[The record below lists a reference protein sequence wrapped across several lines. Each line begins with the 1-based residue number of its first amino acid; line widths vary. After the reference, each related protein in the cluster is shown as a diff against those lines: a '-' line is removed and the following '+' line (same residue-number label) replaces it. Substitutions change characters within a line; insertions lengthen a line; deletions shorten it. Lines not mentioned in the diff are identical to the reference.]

1 MNGTA
6 VAPSRLAALAV
17 DIETAHQA
25 AYGAARTALEHAV
38 GCGRLLLE
46 AKAAIGHGGWLPWLE
61 QNTSVG
67 PRQAQR
73 YMRVAARWG
82 ELEGKCVAE
91 THLTLTAAV
100 ALLAEPKD
108 EPAAGVPEPGS
119 SWECYW
125 EWAEAQLEGPF
136 NAFDFEDRHSGWLTK
151 KLLHKVG
158 VPPMADMALSAGAEY
173 PSDRT
178 KRPHRLP
185 LLHAVPGD
193 ELAEA
198 LRLMAA
204 VVKHEAPPPDIH
216 GVDPLAAWVDLTIT
230 AQRIFVMLWDE
241 VERREKRDAATLERD
256 AKAVLVRFGRTLEHQ
271 RATLDGLKQ
280 RHATGE
286 LSDDEYGD
294 AVIALAA

>member
-1 MNGTA
+1 M
-6 VAPSRLAALAV
+6 SRGR
-17 DIETAHQA
+17 
-25 AYGAARTALEHAV
+25 GASVERL
-38 GCGRLLLE
+38 GR
-46 AKAAIGHGGWLPWLE
+46 A
-61 QNTSVG
+61 
-67 PRQAQR
+67 
-73 YMRVAARWG
+73 
-82 ELEGKCVAE
+82 
-91 THLTLTAAV
+91 
-100 ALLAEPKD
+100 
-108 EPAAGVPEPGS
+108 EPGS
-119 SWECYW
+119 W

-136 NAFDFEDRHSGWLTK
+136 NAWDFEDRRSDWLTT

-256 AKAVLVRFGRTLEHQ
+256 AKAVLARFGEALENQ

-280 RHATGE
+280 RHAAGE

-294 AVIALAA
+294 ALIALAA